1 MPDKSLDRFI
11 YTQKVSKWRNCLL
24 FLCFLILFSCFGIC
38 ASAGTRNR
46 DTYEKNSSIVK
57 NTEDQAD
64 QAANSDIKNV
74 SRDEEQPEE
83 KTTEAQPFCVY
94 FIDVG
99 QGDSSLIQCGDHF
112 MLIDGGNRRRSDL
125 IYSFLKH

>member
-11 YTQKVSKWRNCLL
+11 YTQKVSKWRNYLL

-38 ASAGTRNR
+38 ASAKTRNR

-64 QAANSDIKNV
+64 QAQSK
-74 SRDEEQPEE
+74 S
-83 KTTEAQPFCVY
+83 K
-94 FIDVG
+94 
-99 QGDSSLIQCGDHF
+99 QGFFARIFKQEG
-112 MLIDGGNRRRSDL
+112 
-125 IYSFLKH
+125 